1 MLYGYYFDPTYVL
14 IVIGMVI
21 CMAASAH
28 VNSTF
33 RKYSKYRSNSGLTGA
48 QAAKMILESQ
58 GIYDVTIQHIGGDL
72 TDNYNPSNKVLSLS
86 DATYNQT
93 NVAAIGVAAHEC
105 GHAMQHA
112 KGYEPISVR
121 NALVPFANWGS
132 RLSWILIIVGILFYG
147 NGTGQTLLDL
157 GIIAFSLAVLFQLV
171 TLPVEFNA
179 SARALTML
187 RDYNFLDETEV
198 RGARKVLSAAA
209 MTYVAA
215 AAASILQFL
224 RLLAIANS
232 SRRNN

>member
-112 KGYEPISVR
+112 KGYAPISVR